1 MTRIKDTDI
10 QKRAAQYLAAANGL
24 PAAQAL
30 QQAEDLLHIVRTMD
44 GGEDISI
51 PAPQRAQCERAQGR
65 WTGAAEH

>member
-1 MTRIKDTDI
+1 MTRIKNSDI

-44 GGEDISI
+44 GGADISI
-51 PAPQRAQCERAQGR
+51 PAPQRAQRKRTQGR
-65 WTGAAEH
+65 WTGEGEH